1 MTSENRTRPSRQAS
15 GRVCENG
22 NIVSQRDGSAVG
34 GLLLLLSVPFLTIVV
49 PRLMYMVIAPMKG
62 WC

>member
-1 MTSENRTRPSRQAS
+1 MTRENSTRPSRQAS
-15 GRVCENG
+15 GRVHESND
-22 NIVSQRDGSAVG
+22 IVSQRDGSAVG